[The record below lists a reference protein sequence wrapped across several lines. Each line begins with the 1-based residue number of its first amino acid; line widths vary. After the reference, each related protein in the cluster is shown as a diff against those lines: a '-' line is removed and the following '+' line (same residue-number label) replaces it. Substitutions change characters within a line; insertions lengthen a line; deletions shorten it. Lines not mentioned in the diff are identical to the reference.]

1 MTGAPV
7 LRVDGA
13 RKRFGGLVAVDG
25 VTFDVGAGEI
35 VGLIGPNGAGKTTLF
50 NLVSGQLHPDDGRV
64 VFKGDDITDL
74 PPQARAARGLARTF
88 QKVRL
93 FAGMTVLEHAMVG
106 CHVWSRRGMVSAIF
120 GAPSSAAEEREIR
133 RVAAETVDRIGLS
146 DVADAE
152 PDVLPFGR
160 QRLVEISRAL
170 AQRPTL
176 LLMDEPAA
184 GLNTYETRT
193 LAITIRAI
201 RDGGVTT
208 VLVEHDMDLVMD
220 VCDRIV
226 VLNFGEKIAEGRPA
240 EVRTNQRVLDAYLGV
255 AGWRRPTRTAS

>member
-1 MTGAPV
+1 VTAAPV
-7 LRVDGA
+7 LRVDGV

-25 VTFDVGAGEI
+25 VTFDVGASEI

-50 NLVSGQLHPDDGRV
+50 NLISGQLHPDDGRV
-64 VFKGDDITDL
+64 MVKGDDVTGL

-106 CHVWSRRGMVSAIF
+106 CHVWSRRGMASAIF
-120 GAPSSAAEEREIR
+120 GAPSPAAEEREIR
-133 RVAAETVDRIGLS
+133 RVAAAVVDRVGLA
-146 DVADAE
+146 DVADTE
-152 PDVLPFGR
+152 PD
-160 QRLVEISRAL
+160 EIARAL

-184 GLNTYETRT
+184 GLNTYETRA
-193 LAITIRAI
+193 LATTIRAI

-226 VLNFGEKIAEGRPA
+226 VLNFGAKIAEGRPA
-240 EVRTNQRVLDAYLGV
+240 EVRTDQRVLDAYLGV
-255 AGWRRPTRTAS
+255 AGWRRPARVTS